1 MIYIDHVRDLVT
13 TSMLNAPC
21 MLTGTILSTGA
32 AVGVPIAIS
41 LVSFLTGALLVL
53 LITCCCVRRKK
64 KSSGQLQ
71 LEVSYMQPSPIYSEV
86 EPKQLDT
93 MEMNENVSYGPV
105 RH

>member
-1 MIYIDHVRDLVT
+1 
-13 TSMLNAPC
+13 MLNAPC
-21 MLTGTILSTGA
+21 MLTGVTILSTGA

-41 LVSFLTGALLVL
+41 LVSFLTGALLVI

-93 MEMNENVSYGPV
+93 MEMKENVAYGPV